1 MLRKLC
7 LLCAVCAMCLV
18 SCHNVSV
25 YQPLW
30 DRVDTLLMTYPDSAL
45 SVLEGIPY
53 PENLSSYDYAT
64 YCLQLTGARLKNYVV
79 QKSDTLIEVAVRYF
93 DKTEDLKRKAEAY
106 YYAGS
111 LNNDLDNGDV
121 AMAYFL
127 KAKEWADQTNE
138 YVLRGMI
145 KYQLAKLR
153 LYINQMT
160 DALEGFKKANN
171 DFGLG
176 KDSNR
181 VADAWGAIGHVYM
194 CMQENDS
201 AEFYFNKT
209 LKFAEKHDLK
219 DLIYKTESRLGNLCR
234 QTGRYDLAVF
244 HSRRGIG
251 IIETVER
258 NDSVIAPAYLI
269 LGKTFYWMGKR
280 DSSAVY
286 MKKALSGGLYTKTS
300 ANRYLYQIYQEQ
312 QDYRTTIRYM
322 SDYIRCLDSIRIA
335 YDEPRMKELELRYN
349 TEKIERE
356 NERLQ
361 QDREMMSLWIVL
373 LITGGALIVLG
384 VCLFFSRRVLRQERE
399 LQSVRNEIGDYEQ
412 KYVQIE
418 KEKEE
423 KESEIDR
430 LKHRLEEKERQLK
443 ETMSQD
449 TPALQ
454 EEVMQVNLRID
465 QLKADIQRLSKKG
478 IYLMDLLLKGSRIQ
492 NRIDDASVAKIEKRM
507 TPELWKGIQEEI
519 NTLDPHFLKQLQK
532 NAPSLKERDKQLCCL
547 IKLNV
552 SLDQMAALMQVDK
565 RTISHYKSDIVRKN
579 FNRTDKILLDILLRQ
594 L

>member
-7 LLCAVCAMCLV
+7 LLCAVCAMCFA

-30 DRVDTLLMTYPDSAL
+30 DRVDTLLMTHPDSAL

-106 YYAGS
+106 YYAGVI
-111 LNNDLDNGDV
+111 NQDIDNGNV
-121 AMAYFL
+121 AMDYFL
-127 KAKEWADQTNE
+127 KAKGYADQTDE
-138 YVLRGMI
+138 YVLRGLI
-145 KYQLAKLR
+145 NDHLGLLLLNINRPSEALDLFRKAYQDFSLGRDIEKMGFAWEAMGYLYLRTQQTDSANFYFKKVLELAKKHSFKKLR
-153 LYINQMT
+153 LGI
-160 DALEGFKKANN
+160 
-171 DFGLG
+171 
-176 KDSNR
+176 
-181 VADAWGAIGHVYM
+181 
-194 CMQENDS
+194 ENDL
-201 AEFYFNKT
+201 ANFY
-209 LKFAEKHDLK
+209 
-219 DLIYKTESRLGNLCR
+219 C
-234 QTGRYDLAVF
+234 QTGRYEQAIE
-244 HSRRGIG
+244 HSRTCLELAG
-251 IIETVER
+251 
-258 NDSVIAPAYLI
+258 NFSSMAPVYLI
-269 LGKTFYWMGKR
+269 IGRIFLHMGET
-280 DSSAVY
+280 DSAIVY
-286 MKKALSGGLYTKTS
+286 IKKARNGSLATKTS
-300 ANRYLYQIYQEQ
+300 ANRYLYQIYQEE
-312 QDYRTTIRYM
+312 QDYETSIKYV
-322 SDYIRCLDSIRIA
+322 SDYIRCRDSIRIV
-335 YDEPRMKELELRYN
+335 YDKPRMKELELRYN

-373 LITGGALIVLG
+373 LVTGGALVVIG
-384 VCLFFSRRVLRQERE
+384 VCLFFNRRALHKERE
-399 LQSVRNEIGDYEQ
+399 LQTVRDEIDAYE
-412 KYVQIE
+412 KRYVQIE

-430 LKHRLEEKERQLK
+430 LKHRMEEKERQLK

-478 IYLMDLLLKGSRIQ
+478 VYLMDLLLKGSRIQ
-492 NRIDDASVAKIEKRM
+492 DRIDDASVAKIEKRM